1 LESEVKRLKAR
12 LAAEAR
18 DEDFM
23 KFILAEDGDATSSSY
38 IENLKNR
45 AL

>member
-1 LESEVKRLKAR
+1 LKAG

-18 DEDFM
+18 DEDLM
-23 KFILAEDGDATSSSY
+23 KFILTEDGDATSSSY
-38 IENLKNR
+38 IESLKNR